1 MATPT
6 PTIES
11 FSFNS
16 FFIIEIKNWQRAT
29 VSQYLS
35 RACTVMSR
43 CELLSLNHIIVWSN
57 HINSYWALTMM
68 VLTAAVGLLDALS
81 DPLLRSD
88 QPLEVSHQPRRSWHQ
103 RKFYSKQEISKNYFQ
118 NPPAYDLIQWI
129 RFALCIDIDEIICNQ
144 KDQCSRHDSRKE
156 ANLHLRLLLHP
167 HSSMLFLLRLPF
179 RLVFS
184 PIHTLDMER
193 LNFGGPAL
201 ENVFYSCSI
210 ILCYLAWY
218 VW

>member
-1 MATPT
+1 
-6 PTIES
+6 
-11 FSFNS
+11 
-16 FFIIEIKNWQRAT
+16 
-29 VSQYLS
+29 
-35 RACTVMSR
+35 
-43 CELLSLNHIIVWSN
+43 
-57 HINSYWALTMM
+57 M

-81 DPLLRSD
+81 DPLWWSD
-88 QPLEVSHQPRRSWHQ
+88 RRSVTNQ
-103 RKFYSKQEISKNYFQ
+103 GDLDISGSFTRNRKYQKIIFKNPNYT
-118 NPPAYDLIQWI
+118 NTLYDLIQWI

-179 RLVFS
+179 RFVFS

-201 ENVFYSCSI
+201 EKSFIHATWHGMYSNLDFTSHCAAKE
-210 ILCYLAWY
+210 YLVHELVDFSDTWFAAKQ
-218 VW
+218 VWQYRLRRQERRGQS